1 MENLSVGIENERLI
15 TKELNN
21 KRLDKTSVN
30 FRYMLFDMFKNYPK
44 DSILNVRKV
53 PERFLCKTDLEFWVL
68 NSYMNVSV
76 KTGFGP
82 AVHQEEFESFMSFLE
97 TLKISRK
104 TLRFIRFYHFAD
116 ETYDG
121 SGIKTLRLSEFW
133 EKYKVQIREA
143 SKELSQPF
151 IVRAIVQRCVIKGK
165 RETLQPIN
173 YLYYGDEKHGVF
185 VHRNDIW
192 KYVCDLEERDAPY
205 LHFGPFKYVQ
215 KIHKSQIVDGK
226 YRQHSQ
232 ICWPFIKEDILIIFK
247 KTFVYT
253 SGRVPLPSF

>member
-1 MENLSVGIENERLI
+1 MTNSSIGIENERLI

-21 KRLDKTSVN
+21 KRINETSDN
-30 FRYMLFDMFKNYPK
+30 FRYMLYDMFKNYPR
-44 DSILNVRKV
+44 DSLLNVRKV

-82 AVHQEEFESFMSFLE
+82 AVHQEEFESFMSFLK

-104 TLRFIRFYHFAD
+104 TLRFIKFYHYAD

-133 EKYKVQIREA
+133 EKYKVQIKEA
-143 SKELSQPF
+143 SKELSEPC
-151 IVRAIVQRCVIKGK
+151 IVKAIVQRCLIKGK

-173 YLYYGDEKHGVF
+173 YLYYGDEKNGVF
-185 VHRNDIW
+185 VHR
-192 KYVCDLEERDAPY
+192 
-205 LHFGPFKYVQ
+205 
-215 KIHKSQIVDGK
+215 
-226 YRQHSQ
+226 
-232 ICWPFIKEDILIIFK
+232 
-247 KTFVYT
+247 
-253 SGRVPLPSF
+253 